1 VAFTILATARTSLW
15 TIKDFTVENS
25 RREPWPKQSGL
36 LWIAQSSNLVYAREL
51 LPWSNGTWK
60 LKLANNIEL
69 DVSRERAR
77 ELKSRIG

>member
-1 VAFTILATARTSLW
+1 V
-15 TIKDFTVENS
+15 
-25 RREPWPKQSGL
+25 
-36 LWIAQSSNLVYAREL
+36 NLVYAREL